1 MSNRIF
7 KNYQINMG
15 MPFQVKN
22 PINAYNIKTINTLEH
37 TKDEAVRDDEVPA
50 RTQDCEDILET
61 AREEASAIIK
71 EAELEGMRILEES
84 QSILEE
90 HKKGIEEEARKKG
103 YEEGISEARRQYED
117 LMNEAEI
124 IKEHAKAEYAEVL
137 AGIEGEAVS
146 LILDIAKKV
155 IGEEVKLNKESVVI
169 IVKQAIEKCTNKE
182 EVKVRLSPDDCQ
194 YLSENM
200 EELTSKVDGLGEI
213 ELKKDSTLKDGS
225 CIVETPYGS
234 IDGGIETK
242 FNKIEE
248 EFINAVGKE

>member
-15 MPFQVKN
+15 MPFQISN
-22 PINAYNIKTINTLEH
+22 PLNAYNIKTVNTLEGV
-37 TKDEAVRDDEVPA
+37 KDEAVREEEVSA
-50 RTQDCEDILET
+50 RTQDYEDILES
-61 AREEASAIIK
+61 AREEASAIRK
-71 EAELEGMRILEES
+71 EAELEGMRILEEA

-90 HKKGIEEEARKKG
+90 HKKAIEEEARKKG
-103 YEEGISEARRQYED
+103 YEEGISEAKSQYED

-155 IGEEVKLNKESVVI
+155 IGEEVKLNKEAVVI

-182 EVKVRLSPDDCQ
+182 EVKVRLCPDDYE

-200 EELTSKVDGLGEI
+200 EELTSRVDGLGEL
-213 ELKKDSTLKDGS
+213 ELKKDSTLKDGA

-234 IDGGIETK
+234 IDGGIDTK

-248 EFINAVGKE
+248 EFKDAVGKE